1 MKKYILV
8 LVFIMSILGNLK
20 LIYNHFVYGPRPEI
34 EQNRLQHNSNRQ
46 EVFKIN
52 PIDSNSIVFLGSS
65 LTEGF
70 DLSLFFNN
78 NNFRNRGI
86 GGDRTDQV
94 LKRLFEVTQGKPKK
108 ILLEIGVN
116 DLFQGIS
123 IDSVFLNIK
132 QIVRIIQKSTPKTKI
147 YIYSIF
153 PTQELNEKILILN
166 KLLNKYCNEGEIVYL
181 NFYEILYLNKGL
193 NPLYST
199 GDGVHLNENG
209 YIKWK
214 EFIYTYINQ

>member
-1 MKKYILV
+1 MKNKILV
-8 LVFIMSILGNLK
+8 LVFIISILGNSK

-34 EQNRLQHNSNRQ
+34 EQNRLKHNSNRQ
-46 EVFKIN
+46 EIFKIN

-108 ILLEIGVN
+108 IFLEIGVN

-123 IDSVFLNIK
+123 IDSIFFNIK
-132 QIVRIIQKSTPKTKI
+132 NIVSIIQKSTPKTKI

-166 KLLNKYCNEGEIVYL
+166 KYCNEGEIVYL
-181 NFYEILYLNKGL
+181 NFYKILYLNKGL

-214 EFIYTYINQ
+214 EFIYPSINQ